1 MRDVHR
7 IEVFCNDLKRIW
19 KRLPDWRFMQLMSNF
34 FSYSL
39 SEGRDPFFMEE
50 DKAISRLDE
59 YVKKMAGEEDEQ

>member
-1 MRDVHR
+1 
-7 IEVFCNDLKRIW
+7 
-19 KRLPDWRFMQLMSNF
+19 MQLMSNF